1 MGIRKLN
8 PASSISVKRRG
19 MNKKAKRNAMIHM
32 TTEIF
37 GNDLIKGALSE
48 SKDVK
53 QILQTIDNRYAEF
66 VEARVQEIIE
76 RKYLLKFESKEQ
88 CAEWINENCT
98 LLRSEEEN
106 PINILYFS
114 YQTENE
120 FEIANWRDSPDAM
133 NHLTRPTDHSI
144 EEE

>member
-76 RKYLLKFESKEQ
+76 RKYLIKFETKEL
-88 CAEWINENCT
+88 CADWINENCT

-106 PINILYFS
+106 PINILYFA

-133 NHLTRPTDHSI
+133 NYLTRPTDHSI

>member
-1 MGIRKLN
+1 VN
-8 PASSISVKRRG
+8 
-19 MNKKAKRNAMIHM
+19 
-32 TTEIF
+32 
-37 GNDLIKGALSE
+37 
-48 SKDVK
+48 KDVK
-53 QILQTIDNRYAEF
+53 QILETIDTRYAEF

-76 RKYLLKFESKEQ
+76 RKYLIKFETKEL
-88 CAEWINENCT
+88 CADWINENCT

>member
-8 PASSISVKRRG
+8 PASSIRVKKLG

-37 GNDLIKGALSE
+37 GNDLIKGALKDN
-48 SKDVK
+48 KDVK
-53 QILQTIDNRYAEF
+53 QILETIDTRYAEF
-66 VEARVQEIIE
+66 VETRIQEIIE

-120 FEIANWRDSPDAM
+120 FEIANWRDSPDAI
-133 NHLTRPTDHSI
+133 NQLTKPFDHSI